1 MTTPILFN
9 SMKAVIE
16 TFRPKQWIKNLF
28 VFTGVLFSQNI
39 FNFPLLSKAISAF
52 VVFCLLSGS
61 TYLFNDLTD
70 LINDRKHPVKRN
82 RPLASGRLNVAFA
95 KILLIVLI
103 PVLLTVSFS
112 LGIPFFVIVL
122 TYTLLQ
128 CLYSRYLKHIVILDV
143 FCIACGFVLRVVSGA
158 VVINAEISNWLLVCT
173 GLLALFLALC
183 KRRHELTNF
192 GESSIKQRSVLGKY
206 SPYLLDQMI
215 SIVTACTFMS
225 YILYTISDETI
236 DKFHTKNLIV
246 TVPFVLYGIFRYQY
260 LVHKKNSGEA
270 PEIILVTD
278 KPLLINIVLW
288 VLTVGVVLYA

>member
-1 MTTPILFN
+1 
-9 SMKAVIE
+9 MKALIE
-16 TFRPKQWIKNLF
+16 TFRPRQWVKNLC
-28 VFTGVLFSQNI
+28 VFTGILFSQNI
-39 FNFPLLSKAISAF
+39 FNVPLLLKVICAF
-52 VVFCLLSGS
+52 AVFCLVSGS

-70 LINDRKHPVKRN
+70 LINDRKHPVKRD

-112 LGIPFFVIVL
+112 LGVPFFLIVL

-128 CLYSRYLKHIVILDV
+128 CLYSCYLKHIVILDV
-143 FCIACGFVLRVVSGA
+143 FCIACGFVLRVVSG
-158 VVINAEISNWLLVCT
+158 VVVLNVEISNWLLVCT
-173 GLLALFLALC
+173 SLLALFLALC
-183 KRRHELTNF
+183 KRRHELTIF
-192 GESSIKQRSVLGKY
+192 GESSIKQRKVLGKY

-215 SIVTACTFMS
+215 SIVTASAFMS

-236 DKFHTKNLIV
+236 AKFHTKNLIF

-270 PEIILVTD
+270 PEILLVTD
-278 KPLLINIVLW
+278 KPLFIDIVLW
-288 VLTVGVVLYA
+288 ILTVGVVLYA